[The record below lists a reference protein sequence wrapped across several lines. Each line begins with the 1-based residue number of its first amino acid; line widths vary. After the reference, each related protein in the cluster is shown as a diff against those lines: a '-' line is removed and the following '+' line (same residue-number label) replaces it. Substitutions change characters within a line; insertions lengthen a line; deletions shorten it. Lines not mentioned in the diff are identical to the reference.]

1 MLVVEAVVLVE
12 GRVKVVTLLLVEV
25 LVVLVEVVM
34 VVLIMLLHI

>member
-12 GRVKVVTLLLVEV
+12 GRVKAAILLLVEV

-34 VVLIMLLHI
+34 VVRGPRAC